1 MKTREVGEVLE
12 RAVGRI
18 ERHLRRGGLV
28 RDEEEGEVLA
38 RAPES
43 NLAAS
48 AVWGQALQ
56 PQALA

>member
-1 MKTREVGEVLE
+1 MLE